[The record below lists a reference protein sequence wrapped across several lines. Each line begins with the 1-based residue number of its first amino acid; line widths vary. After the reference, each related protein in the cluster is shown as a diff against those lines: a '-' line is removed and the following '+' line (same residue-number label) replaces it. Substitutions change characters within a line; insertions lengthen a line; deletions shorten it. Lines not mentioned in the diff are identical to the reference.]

1 MKQGDA
7 MRLQQQQ
14 QAQMQQQQQMQEQG
28 GPPPEGQGEPM
39 AGAPGEGMV
48 EEGAM

>member
-1 MKQGDA
+1 MKQEDA

-14 QAQMQQQQQMQEQG
+14 QEQMQQQQQMAGQE
-28 GPPPEGQGEPM
+28 GPPPEGQGGPM